1 MSDQCGNCGAAITKG
16 STFKAE
22 NLRLPAVY
30 VTKANFINQTTAPE
44 MCQKCGHPALTQ
56 ANETLEREIGERT
69 DFLQQHI
76 TDFPMFTLSWL
87 PANISVKLK
96 NMVTA
101 NITVGTGLFNEM
113 SQSWSD
119 AFGGVNTTG
128 GMTGKVNKGE
138 AAGRAILIDKAMR
151 MGANCLLAVDI
162 DYGTTA
168 NNAATINMQAT
179 AAWIANL
186 DALLDKAE
194 LQRAET
200 LQEAYRRIVQLR
212 RWRAG
217 HDIPAPEVS
226 STTTS

>member
-1 MSDQCGNCGAAITKG
+1 MSDDCGNCGAAITEV
-16 STFKAE
+16 STFKAQ
-22 NLRLPAVY
+22 NLRLQAAY
-30 VTKANFINQTTAPE
+30 VHKANFINQTAAPE

-56 ANETLEREIGERT
+56 ANGTLDREIAERT
-69 DFLQQHI
+69 AFLQQHI
-76 TDFPMFTLSWL
+76 TDFPMFTMTWL

-119 AFGGVNTTG
+119 AFGAVSATG

-138 AAGRAILIDKAMR
+138 AAARAILVDKAMG
-151 MGANCLLAVDI
+151 MGANCLLAVDV

-179 AAWIANL
+179 AALIANL
-186 DALLDKAE
+186 DALLDEAE
-194 LQRAET
+194 LQRAKA
-200 LQEAYRRIVQLR
+200 LQEAYLRIVQLR

-217 HDIPAPEVS
+217 HDIPAPGVS
-226 STTTS
+226 STSA

>member
-1 MSDQCGNCGAAITKG
+1 VLEHVEDERG
-16 STFKAE
+16 F
-22 NLRLPAVY
+22 LREMARVARKYIVVDVPCEL
-30 VTKANFINQTTAPE
+30 TLLTTSGKLQNTLTIGHINSYTPQSF
-44 MCQKCGHPALTQ
+44 ALTL
-56 ANETLEREIGERT
+56 A
-69 DFLQQHI
+69 
-76 TDFPMFTLSWL
+76 WL
-87 PANISVKLK
+87 PSNISVKLK

-119 AFGGVNTTG
+119 AFGAVNTTG

-138 AAGRAILIDKAMR
+138 AAAHGLLVDQAMR
-151 MGANCLLAVDI
+151 MGANCLLAVDV

-179 AAWIANL
+179 AASIANL
-186 DALLDKAE
+186 EALLDKAE
-194 LQRAET
+194 LQSAEA

-226 STTTS
+226 SNPV

>member
-1 MSDQCGNCGAAITKG
+1 MSDECENCGAAISKG
-16 STFKAE
+16 SAFKGE
-22 NLRLPAVY
+22 NLRLQAAY
-30 VTKANFINQTTAPE
+30 VIKANFINQTTAPE

-56 ANETLEREIGERT
+56 ANETLDREIVERAA
-69 DFLQQHI
+69 FLQQHI
-76 TDFPMFTLSWL
+76 TDFPMFTLAWL

-119 AFGGVNTTG
+119 AFGAVNTTG
-128 GMTGKVNKGE
+128 GMTGKINKGE
-138 AAGRAILIDKAMR
+138 ATARAILIDKAMR
-151 MGANCLLAVDI
+151 MGANCLLAVDV

-179 AAWIANL
+179 AASIANL
-186 DALLDKAE
+186 EALLDEAE
-194 LQRAET
+194 LQRADA
-200 LQEAYRRIVQLR
+200 LQEAYRRIAQLR

-217 HDIPAPEVS
+217 HDIPTTAPSEAVE
-226 STTTS
+226 